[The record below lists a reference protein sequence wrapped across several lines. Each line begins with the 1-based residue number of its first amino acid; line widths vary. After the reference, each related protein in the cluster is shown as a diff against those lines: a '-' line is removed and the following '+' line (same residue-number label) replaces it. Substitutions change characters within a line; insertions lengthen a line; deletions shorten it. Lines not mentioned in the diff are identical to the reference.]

1 MVSSVT
7 EAEKDASI
15 RTMLEIRG
23 NITIIDTYLRNV
35 QEVYQL
41 ADVYLFPV
49 QEIENCIDIPLS
61 VLEAASAICQL

>member
-1 MVSSVT
+1 MWINWLGLMRRYHIILVVSSVT

-23 NITIIDTYLRNV
+23 NVTIIDTYLRNV

-49 QEIENCIDIPLS
+49 QEIEI
-61 VLEAASAICQL
+61 A